1 VCRLLLLG
9 LRGQVRGSEGHGLE
23 TLGELGVARS
33 DCNVLEEVLEF
44 LGERDPSE
52 AITKG
57 EDVGGKDATCLV
69 VGWRVGERGD
79 EGGVLAVK
87 RLVRDARER
96 AVELRVEIAFD

>member
-1 VCRLLLLG
+1 M
-9 LRGQVRGSEGHGLE
+9 
-23 TLGELGVARS
+23 
-33 DCNVLEEVLEF
+33 EEVLEF
-44 LGERDPSE
+44 LGEGDTSE

-57 EDVGGKDATCLV
+57 EDVGGQDASCLV

>member
-9 LRGQVRGSEGHGLE
+9 LRGQVGRSKGHGLE

-44 LGERDPSE
+44 LCERDPSE

-57 EDVGGKDATCLV
+57 KNVWGQDATCLV

-79 EGGVLAVK
+79 EGGVLAVE
-87 RLVRDARER
+87 RLVSNARE
-96 AVELRVEIAFD
+96 